1 LRAPHILKDVKK
13 GITIRITG
21 KVQGV
26 FFRAFTKEK
35 ADELDIAG
43 FVRNES
49 NGDVYIEAEGEE
61 ELLTAFT
68 NWCKQGPRLA
78 IVTGST
84 TADAPLKNFRDFIIS
99 R

>member
-1 LRAPHILKDVKK
+1 MKK

-43 FVRNES
+43 FVRNEA
-49 NGDVYIEAEGEE
+49 NGDVYIEAEGEQ
-61 ELLTAFT
+61 ELLTAFVD
-68 NWCKQGPRLA
+68 WCKQGPRLA
-78 IVTGST
+78 VVTGLT
-84 TADAPLKNFRDFIIS
+84 TVDTPLKNFRDFAIA